1 VSPVAT
7 RPVALEELQR
17 AWRAVQ
23 AGHFR
28 AHHHRTAQSRRLSFS
43 PAVSTWSPAEPVLP
57 VIGCVGQCGASTL
70 ALALALV
77 AGDARVVECCSA
89 TCSGLTT
96 AVTAEL
102 GHTPTGWRLGR
113 REQVEILR
121 AGGVHLAVAEVPLP
135 EHPTGAEPSVT
146 VLDVGWDLGQ
156 VLATPGW
163 VEQQVD
169 TADQLLLVTSA
180 TVPGLRRLDVAAS
193 VLGPERCVVAVV
205 GAARRW
211 RLSSWDVSSPRL
223 RALQST
229 GRLIPVATERHLA
242 RDGLSSAPLPPR
254 LLKAA
259 ATILTR
265 CHGSASLEKGTPS

>member
-1 VSPVAT
+1 MSPLAT

-23 AGHFR
+23 AGQFR
-28 AHHHRTAQSRRLSFS
+28 APHRRTGRHQRLSFS
-43 PAVSTWSPAEPVLP
+43 SAVSTWSPAEPVLP

-70 ALALALV
+70 ALALATA

-96 AVTAEL
+96 AATAEL

-113 REQVEILR
+113 RDRVEILR
-121 AGGVHLAVAEVPLP
+121 AGGVHLSLAEVPLP
-135 EHPTGAEPSVT
+135 DHPTGAEPSVT

-163 VEQQVD
+163 VEQQVA
-169 TADQLLLVTSA
+169 TAETVLLVTSA
-180 TVPGLRRLDVAAS
+180 TVPGLRRLDVAATI
-193 VLGPERCVVAVV
+193 LGPHRCLVALV

-211 RLSSWDVSSPRL
+211 SPPSWTLSSPTL

-229 GRLIPVATERHLA
+229 DRLIPVATEKHLA

-265 CHGSASLEKGTPS
+265 CHGSASPEKGTPS